1 MSRQRSRQ
9 MSRQRSI
16 QDERVLPVESWGDLQ
31 KYLITNHR
39 TRQEGLKKYEKE
51 FLARYKKRQKTKSK
65 KKVSIPLRQ
74 IEDLGRLSF
83 REHIIVKREEYL
95 AERND
100 YEQMYLHRC
109 TKKQNGKPKRSSS
122 ITFDHDLISGR
133 LNLREHV
140 DKKQK
145 ELQAERGEYE
155 KKYLSRYKKSE
166 TKLKKSKPSK
176 EHNEDL
182 GRLDFREHVVTRRER
197 LQAERLEYEKGFLA
211 RYKKRQKTRPKR
223 KQSKQLV
230 LELKPKRNIK
240 QERKEYRKGI
250 QCHFC
255 IDQFSDDDRKRF
267 EERQKQIDRSK
278 VENSKIHKD

>member
-100 YEQMYLHRC
+100 YEQKYLHRC

-145 ELQAERGEYE
+145 ELQSERKQYE
-155 KKYLSRYKKSE
+155 KKYLIKYNKSKSKMKKSGSSV
-166 TKLKKSKPSK
+166 KSDG
-176 EHNEDL
+176 DL
-182 GRLDFREHVVTRRER
+182 GRLSFRKHTLTKRKELQSER
-197 LQAERLEYEKGFLA
+197 SIYEKEYLARYLKQQKTKLKIAVLEQKLRLSQIEPEKPKIDIKKERNDYEKEYLA
-211 RYKKRQKTRPKR
+211 RYKKNQKAK
-223 KQSKQLV
+223 SK
-230 LELKPKRNIK
+230 KKKFAIR
-240 QERKEYRKGI
+240 
-250 QCHFC
+250 
-255 IDQFSDDDRKRF
+255 
-267 EERQKQIDRSK
+267 
-278 VENSKIHKD
+278 